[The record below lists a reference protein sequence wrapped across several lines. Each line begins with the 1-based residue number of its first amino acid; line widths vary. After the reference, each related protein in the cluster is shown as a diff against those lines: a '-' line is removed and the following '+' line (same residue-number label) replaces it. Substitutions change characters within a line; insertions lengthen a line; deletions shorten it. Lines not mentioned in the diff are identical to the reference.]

1 MKEVGVFIDF
11 AQPFEVAHARWRTG
25 ACATALLAPPTIG
38 GQAVRRS
45 AGSRVAQRKKI
56 IVRGRAWAAW
66 RLPKQLLAV
75 AANGRFFRL
84 AFAHRGANFF
94 L

>member
-38 GQAVRRS
+38 GQVARRS
-45 AGSRVAQRKKI
+45 AGSRVARKEK
-56 IVRGRAWAAW
+56 RLLCGALGSLKAA
-66 RLPKQLLAV
+66 
-75 AANGRFFRL
+75 
-84 AFAHRGANFF
+84 
-94 L
+94 

>member
-11 AQPFEVAHARWRTG
+11 AQPFEVAHARWRT
-25 ACATALLAPPTIG
+25 LAPPTIG
-38 GQAVRRS
+38 GQVVRRS

>member
-11 AQPFEVAHARWRTG
+11 AQPFEVAHARWRT
-25 ACATALLAPPTIG
+25 LAPPTIG
-38 GQAVRRS
+38 GQVVRRS

-56 IVRGRAWAAW
+56 IAWAAW

-75 AANGRFFRL
+75 VATGRSPARVC
-84 AFAHRGANFF
+84 ASRC
-94 L
+94 